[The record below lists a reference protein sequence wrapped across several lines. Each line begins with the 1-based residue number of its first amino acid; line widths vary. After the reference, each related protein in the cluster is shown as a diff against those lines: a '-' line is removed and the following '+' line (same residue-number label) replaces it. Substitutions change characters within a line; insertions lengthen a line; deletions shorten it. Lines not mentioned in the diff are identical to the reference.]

1 MRRRWFLSIGPVAVL
16 SLTPSLAAPVAHP
29 QAPLITVFLSQD
41 IEPYRQALAGFQR
54 AFAGRPAPRYEIVS
68 LDGPEAP
75 TPAALRPRDGAGAD
89 LVLAIGARAAR
100 AVRAQDLRAPVVFA
114 AVSGAEIPAGP
125 GSAGR
130 PVIGVST
137 DFSFALQFQT
147 LRAVAPRVKT
157 VGTIHD
163 RANRPAILQ
172 AAAAAREAG
181 LTLVPVEISTV
192 EEIPGSLEGLIGRVD
207 ALWALPDALVF
218 SRETSSYIILQTL
231 RRRVPFMSF
240 SQNFVKAGSL
250 VSLYPDFEDI
260 GRQAGAMARH
270 LLEGKRPPATDIVR
284 PRKALL
290 ALNLRVADVIGLSIP
305 AGVRRRATATYE

>member
-1 MRRRWFLSIGPVAVL
+1 VRRRWFLSIGLVAVL
-16 SLTPSLAAPVAHP
+16 GLTPSAAGPPTRPHGL
-29 QAPLITVFLSQD
+29 LITVLLSQD

-54 AFAGRPAPRYEIVS
+54 AFAGTPAPRYEIAS
-68 LDGPEAP
+68 LDGPDAP
-75 TPAALRPRDGAGAD
+75 THAALTPRVGAGAD

-100 AVRAQDLRAPVVFA
+100 AVRALDIRTPVVFA
-114 AVSGAEIPAGP
+114 AVSGAEMPADAE
-125 GSAGR
+125 SAGR
-130 PVIGVST
+130 PAVGVST
-137 DFSFALQFQT
+137 DFAFALQFQT

-172 AAAAAREAG
+172 AAVAAREAG

-192 EEIPGSLEGLIGRVD
+192 EEIPGSLENLIGRVD

-260 GRQAGAMARH
+260 GRQAGVMGRD
-270 LLEGKRPPATDIVR
+270 LLEGRRPAAGDVAR

-305 AGVRRRATATYE
+305 AGVRRRATTIYE